1 MKKITCLLFIFC
13 FVVKPAFSQ
22 KDTIPV
28 ADYSLLFERI
38 SKSLADFKPDT
49 TTAPDDK
56 ITRKIME
63 LRNLR
68 GGFNINEVIMH
79 QMESAKQN
87 HDISEEEYTRMTD
100 FYTNGDGKKWLDNA
114 VIWIYRQHFSYRDLK
129 TLVKFYKTP
138 AGHKWASDFPAIMLQ
153 TVLAAQKVSALYSSP
168 EK

>member
-22 KDTIPV
+22 KDTIPD

-38 SKSLADFKPDT
+38 SKSLANFKPDT

-56 ITRKIME
+56 ITRKIKE

-79 QMESAKQN
+79 QIESARKDN
-87 HDISEEEYTRMTD
+87 GISEEEYTRMTD
-100 FYTNGDGKKWLDNA
+100 FYTNVNGKQGLDNA
-114 VIWIYRQHFSYRDLK
+114 LI
-129 TLVKFYKTP
+129 
-138 AGHKWASDFPAIMLQ
+138 
-153 TVLAAQKVSALYSSP
+153 
-168 EK
+168 